1 MALAWPLAIYSAL
14 AYYWQLCIGCIG
26 CKAFFSLDMLCVP
39 GAACSGISEICSCH
53 LSVSEFQENTK
64 RQEKPRGFSAI
75 LHSAAA
81 SATVFGR
88 WFHLL
93 GMEIKPGKDPAS
105 SSMDF
110 PLLGTCWLNWE
121 KLRQR
126 HPFNHQLFR
135 GLGGGCGKRTCG
147 SWVGPGRVE
156 EVVGA
161 ALGEKKQLTL
171 R

>member
-1 MALAWPLAIYSAL
+1 MASGNLFCPRLLLATVHWVHWVQSIFFPRYAL
-14 AYYWQLCIGCIG
+14 
-26 CKAFFSLDMLCVP
+26 
-39 GAACSGISEICSCH
+39 CSWCCLLWEFRNAVMCSCH
-53 LSVSEFQENTK
+53 LSVSELQENTK

-75 LHSAAA
+75 PPSAAA